1 MSGQRVLTRVL
12 AAGSDEA
19 TLAADPRDDFIAER
33 EVAPGRFE
41 QDAGPLETY
50 SRTLEPDGGIVRETI
65 TYHLAIPWFG
75 WLFALPV
82 RSALRNPR
90 PPGMPLPW
98 WSPPDRL
105 TPRQARMLGLLAAA
119 SLSAAF
125 ANTVFTQTVNFAADS
140 FGIDKTGQGVGGV
153 IVRLGVIIAVPF
165 AVLADRLGRR
175 RMIVL
180 TAWLAP
186 LFCALGAASP
196 SFWVLVAT
204 QSIGRPL
211 GLALALLITVAAT
224 EEMPRSS
231 RAYALSVLAM
241 ASGLGAGVAVM
252 ALRLADLGSN
262 GWRLVYLISLLWFL
276 VAWDLQRGLPET
288 ERFANHLAA
297 SADATTV
304 ANPKLDRARFALI
317 CVVAV
322 ASNMFVAPASFFQN
336 RYLDDVRHYSGGG
349 IALFTITTATPAA
362 LGLVAG
368 GKLADA
374 VGRRVLLVV
383 CLPLSTLFLVGA
395 FSIGGPV
402 MWAGAFLGGI
412 TAGLAY
418 PAFNV
423 YRTELF
429 PTGNRGR
436 ANGLITAVSLA
447 GSSIGLI
454 VAGYLLDRNWSYGQ
468 VMALMGVGQLIAAVV
483 AFIAYPETAHLTL
496 EALNPEDVVDEAG
509 PRAS

>member
-12 AAGSDEA
+12 APGSDEA
-19 TLAADPRDDFIAER
+19 RLAAEPRDDFVAER
-33 EVAPGRFE
+33 EVAPGRFAQE
-41 QDAGPLETY
+41 AGPLTTY
-50 SRTLEPDGGIVRETI
+50 ERTLICDDGTVRETI
-65 TYHLAIPWFG
+65 RYRLVIPWFG

-82 RSALRNPR
+82 RSALRHPR
-90 PPGMPLPW
+90 PAGAPMPW

-105 TPRQARMLGLLAAA
+105 TATQARMLGLLAAA

-125 ANTVFTQTVNFAADS
+125 ANTLFTQTVNFAADG
-140 FGIDKTGQGVGGV
+140 FGITKAGQGVGGV

-165 AVLADRLGRR
+165 AILADRLGRR

-186 LFCALGAASP
+186 LFCLLGAASP
-196 SFWVLVAT
+196 NFWALVAT
-204 QSIGRPL
+204 QSIARPI
-211 GLALALLITVAAT
+211 GLALALLIGIVAT

-262 GWRLVYLISLLWFL
+262 GWRLVYVVSMLWFL
-276 VAWDLQRGLPET
+276 TAWDLQRGLTET
-288 ERFANHLAA
+288 ERF
-297 SADATTV
+297 SAHHATSLIEGTV
-304 ANPKLDRARFALI
+304 ASPRLDRSRFVVI
-317 CVVAV
+317 CVVAI
-322 ASNMFVAPASFFQN
+322 ASNLFVAPASFFQN

-349 IALFTITTATPAA
+349 IALFTICTATPAGI
-362 LGLVAG
+362 GLVAG

-383 CLPLSTLFLVGA
+383 CLPLATLFLVGA
-395 FSIGGPV
+395 FTVGGPL
-402 MWAGAFLGGI
+402 MWAAAFLGGV

-418 PAFNV
+418 PAFTV

-436 ANGLITAVSLA
+436 ANGWITAVSLA
-447 GSSIGLI
+447 GSSAGLLL
-454 VAGYLLDRNWSYGQ
+454 AGYLLDRNWSYGK
-468 VMALMGVGQLIAAVV
+468 VMALMGIGQLIAAVV
-483 AFIAYPETAHLTL
+483 AFAAYPETAHVSL
-496 EALNPEDVVDEAG
+496 EDLNPEDAV
-509 PRAS
+509 